1 MRHILWAGALLL
13 AACLC
18 AQETAVYRV
27 QFVLRETESGKSTDT
42 RTYTMQVLPNISNK
56 INAGA
61 KVPVPNGPAS
71 NASVSYVDVGVSMRA
86 KLEERGAALLL
97 NADIEISNLGVER
110 ENAGRPAP
118 RIQQLRATVD
128 TALQPGQPATIA
140 TLDDPATPRRYEIQV
155 TATKLK

>member
-1 MRHILWAGALLL
+1 MRHIFGAAALLL
-13 AACLC
+13 GAGLC
-18 AQETAVYRV
+18 AQETAVYRL
-27 QFVLRETESGKSTDT
+27 QFVLRESESGKSTGT

-56 INAGA
+56 LNAGT

-71 NASVSYVDVGVSMRA
+71 NASVTYVDVGVSMRA
-86 KLEERGAALLL
+86 KLEERAAVLLL
-97 NADIEISNLGVER
+97 NADVEISNLGVER
-110 ENAGRPAP
+110 ENTGRPAP

-128 TALQPGQPATIA
+128 TALQPGQPTSIA